1 MASNPNLVQ
10 YIADQMARA
19 GEITYKKMF
28 GEYGLYCNGKF
39 FAMVCDDRLLFKP
52 TESGLALLGTPVF
65 QSPYPGAK
73 PCFYIEDVDDHELL
87 VALTKTTCKELPEP
101 KPKKTLNK

>member
-10 YIADQMARA
+10 YIVDQMVRA

-52 TESGLALLGTPVF
+52 TEGGRVLLGTPVL
-65 QSPYPGAK
+65 QSPYPDAK
-73 PCFYIEDVDDHELL
+73 PCFYIEDVDDLELL
-87 VALTKTTCKELPEP
+87 VALTKVTCANLK
-101 KPKKTLNK
+101 